1 VRELICWEILSATT
15 HPYSE
20 HHSKNTYHYSKKH
33 RFQIFKFLYSFTSD
47 DLRYPGSVPKPTDE
61 QSALNKILQQTATN
75 VIDVAALDSHNLEQH
90 EYVERARQYIQKA
103 QTAQPV
109 LASKYNKLVLV
120 KNSGKPNISFHLTSM
135 IIIPFFKKISRG
147 TERYSSS

>member
-1 VRELICWEILSATT
+1 
-15 HPYSE
+15 
-20 HHSKNTYHYSKKH
+20 
-33 RFQIFKFLYSFTSD
+33 
-47 DLRYPGSVPKPTDE
+47 
-61 QSALNKILQQTATN
+61 
-75 VIDVAALDSHNLEQH
+75 VAALDSHNLEQH